1 MNFLEIPSKLLQKT
15 VSDLSRLPGIGQR
28 TALRLALYL
37 LRQDVAF
44 VRSLSQSILE
54 LRENI
59 KYCKIC
65 HNISD
70 DEICSI
76 CSNPSRQQQIIC
88 VVQDVRDVMAIER
101 TQEFRGL
108 YHVLG
113 GVISPMD
120 GITPEMLHLSSLF
133 ERVKEAKVEEII
145 LALPATIEGDNT
157 AFYIYQQLQNASVKF
172 STISRGISVGDELDY
187 IDELTLGQSIRQR
200 IPYHVQ
206 QKTSSL

>member
-1 MNFLEIPSKLLQKT
+1 MNFSEIPSKLLQKT

-28 TALRLALYL
+28 TALHLALYL

-54 LRENI
+54 LRENV

-133 ERVKEAKVEEII
+133 ERVKEENVEEII

>member
-1 MNFLEIPSKLLQKT
+1 MNFSHIPSKYLQKA
-15 VSDLSRLPGIGQR
+15 VSDLARLPGIGQR

-37 LRQDVAF
+37 LKQDVAF
-44 VRSLSQSILE
+44 VRSLSQSLLE

-59 KYCKIC
+59 SYCKIC

-70 DEICSI
+70 DDICAI
-76 CSNPSRQQQIIC
+76 CSNPTRQHQLVC

-113 GVISPMD
+113 GLISPMD
-120 GITPEMLHLSSLF
+120 GITPDMLHLSSLF
-133 ERVKEAKVEEII
+133 ARVKTQDIKEII

-157 AFYIYQQLQNASVKF
+157 AFYIYQQLQDLPVTF

-200 IPYHVQ
+200 IPYQVQ
-206 QKTSSL
+206 RKTSAT

>member
-200 IPYHVQ
+200 IPFHVQ

>member
-1 MNFLEIPSKLLQKT
+1 MNFSEIPSKLLQKT

-133 ERVKEAKVEEII
+133 ERVKEANVEEII

>member
-133 ERVKEAKVEEII
+133 ERVKETNVEEII